1 MNEKEL
7 IARIGR
13 IGPTETQKERMLRS
27 ILAPEAPKKAPLK
40 AAYRLAIPAAC
51 CAMLALVLTIPLFF
65 KQEAA
70 IPQLVPASAQPAV
83 GVSVFGVPT
92 RGLDRM
98 GPQKYMNYNGHRYTF
113 LQQGAAYDLSGFMP
127 ESKEELGSLQF
138 DVLED
143 LGNGGKKG
151 YADKDYAATFLV
163 GGTLYSLPGY
173 DTGFRLAVELDGQYY
188 IAQLAGR
195 TDDRIIPADEYIALA
210 DLKRLAERVDI
221 MDHSGS
227 KLLHSLEEKRAVREW
242 IEAISAS
249 SSADDLTSEDYE
261 RLAGAQSE
269 GQSYMIKYHLKDNTT
284 IDMYV
289 VPELKL
295 ASIGNGRY
303 VLDDAFLKQYGQL
316 FINN

>member
-7 IARIGR
+7 ITRLGR
-13 IGPTETQKERMLRS
+13 IGPTETQKERMLDR

-40 AAYRLAIPAAC
+40 AAYRFGIPAAC
-51 CAMLALVLTIPLFF
+51 CAMLALVLAIPLLF
-65 KQEAA
+65 KQESV
-70 IPQLVPASAQPAV
+70 IPQLVPANAQPVV
-83 GVSVFGVPT
+83 GISVLGVHT
-92 RGLDRM
+92 RGMDRM

-113 LQQGAAYDLSGFMP
+113 LQQGVAYDLSGFMR
-127 ESKEELGSLQF
+127 ESKEELGTLQF

-143 LGNGGKKG
+143 LGSGGKKG
-151 YADKDYAATFLV
+151 YANKDYAATYLV
-163 GGTLYSLPGY
+163 GGTLYRLPGY

-195 TDDRIIPADEYIALA
+195 TDEGIIPANEYIALA

-221 MDHSGS
+221 MNHSGS
-227 KLLHSLEEKRAVREW
+227 KLLHSLVEKQAVKEW

-249 SSADDLTSEDYE
+249 SSADDLTREDME
-261 RLAGAQSE
+261 KLARAQSE
-269 GQSYMIKYHLKDNTT
+269 GRSYKIAFQLKDNTS

-289 VPELKL
+289 APELKL

-303 VLDDAFLKQYGQL
+303 VLAEAFLKQYGQL